1 MLARIFS
8 LIIGYLLGQILT
20 ADIVSRRVA
29 GKPAFEL
36 GVGNPGMANIGHEL
50 GKKWAYVVL
59 AGDIGKTLLA
69 VIIARLAFHAEPW
82 TLTTAWAALGAT
94 LGHNFPA
101 WHRFRGGKGVTTT
114 CAGIILTAPGIGI
127 AASLLGAAGIVVCG
141 YLCTGA
147 IIITLAYLVLA
158 LLLRDADVI
167 VTAVLLLALM
177 CLAHGPAAAGIRTGD
192 TPVASLSNKALV
204 KVPALQRPCLA
215 VRRLFGGPASNQDV
229 NARSEH
235 SSSSAKSVGHGR
247 R

>member
-8 LIIGYLLGQILT
+8 LVIGYALGQVLT

-50 GKKWAYVVL
+50 GRKWAYVVL

-69 VIIARLAFHAEPW
+69 VIIARLGFHAEPW
-82 TLTTAWAALGAT
+82 ALTTAWAALGAT

-101 WHRFRGGKGVTTT
+101 WHHFHGGKGVTTT

-141 YLCTGA
+141 YLCAGA
-147 IIITLAYLVLA
+147 IIITLAYLVFALLLGNIDVTVTALA
-158 LLLRDADVI
+158 LLV
-167 VTAVLLLALM
+167 LM

-192 TPVASLSNKALV
+192 TPVAGLSNKVLV
-204 KVPALQRPCLA
+204 KVPALQKPCLT
-215 VRRLFGGPASNQDV
+215 VRRLFGGPASNQYV
-229 NARSEH
+229 HAKSGR